1 MYTNSLYT
9 MEYARLVPRPPL
21 AAFFAAVAKKKHT
34 GTFFFM
40 AAKKAARGGLGMRL
54 GICKCSMLRM
64 GMQVHACK
72 QVQTQKLALRVV
84 DGEGLGLAYCFMSQL
99 ATRITTAPGISH
111 SGCRE
116 GGGGTG
122 AVRCETGT
130 GLITMHISAAGEA
143 TKSYWN
149 IRHKREERWAV
160 MLETHICFTQ
170 SRCPSPAAHIAYT
183 EVTQTLLT

>member
-1 MYTNSLYT
+1 MYANSLYT
-9 MEYARLVPRPPL
+9 LGYARLVPRPPI
-21 AAFFAAVAKKKHT
+21 AAFFAAVEKKTYVPFHGCEKSCK
-34 GTFFFM
+34 GRPGYE
-40 AAKKAARGGLGMRL
+40 ARD
-54 GICKCSMLRM
+54 
-64 GMQVHACK
+64 MQVQYAPHGHASACK
-72 QVQTQKLALRVV
+72 QVQTQKLALR
-84 DGEGLGLAYCFMSQL
+84 G
-99 ATRITTAPGISH
+99 
-111 SGCRE
+111 SGW
-116 GGGGTG
+116 GGTG